1 MSSIFPPGATSWQ
14 PRRSRWREVHFLY
27 RELVFAIVPRL
38 GLAKVI
44 ERWEGITRSLADSPR
59 ERRRQSL
66 S

>member
-27 RELVFAIVPRL
+27 RELVVAIVPPL

-44 ERWEGITRSLADSPR
+44 QRSEDIARNLTDSPR
-59 ERRRQSL
+59 KRPRQSL